1 MKLVLYDTSYN
12 AVKTIENIRSPVVD
26 GNSIEWEE
34 GSLSGINLPFLL
46 LDDAISIT
54 GAISD
59 GIKNLDK
66 KEQFAKTD
74 LVKENQ
80 ELKARLETAEMAIIS
95 LMDFM

>member
-26 GNSIEWEE
+26 GNNIEWEE

-54 GAISD
+54 GVITE
-59 GIKNLDK
+59 GIEKLDK

-74 LVKENQ
+74 LAKENH
-80 ELKARLETAEMAIIS
+80 ELKARLESAEMAIIS